1 MNAQCP
7 HPATGSLGRER
18 GFALLLVF
26 VMAATICIFLYMQ
39 MPRVAFE
46 AARAK
51 EEMLIERG
59 EQYKRAIQLFVRQNK
74 NYPSKIEDL
83 ESFNG
88 KRYLRQRYKD
98 PMTGKD
104 DWRIIHV
111 GPGGVLLDSLVQK
124 PQTGAEKAEQ
134 SSKNTFITEGP
145 SMAAVDQSA
154 PGTPGGNLALRTRP
168 SDRPGAPGSAP
179 PSPFAP
185 VPGAPPNPGDVPQD
199 PSALRDPGGVAF
211 APRPEA
217 PQPGLPPGVYP
228 QAPQSG
234 LPPGVYPQGQ
244 PGPQPAPNVTGQLG
258 GQPQPYV
265 AGLPGVSPSQ
275 FQPPAQPPGSP
286 APQVS
291 PGPSYVY
298 PGQGGAPGNAPSGST
313 PAPTAPTANPA
324 LEMIQKLL
332 TTPRP
337 GGLPGSSASPVQT
350 VGGGI
355 AGFASKYEGDS
366 IKVYNGRARYNE
378 WEFIYD
384 IKEDL
389 QKAAAAVGAQMGV
402 PSQQTQSPGQ
412 APKLPGATEPGRK
425 GR

>member
-1 MNAQCP
+1 MNTP
-7 HPATGSLGRER
+7 RPISTPGLLRRDR
-18 GFALLLVF
+18 GFAVLLVF

-46 AARAK
+46 AMRAK

-83 ESFNG
+83 ENFNG

-124 PQTGAEKAEQ
+124 PQTGAEKTEP

-145 SMAAVDQSA
+145 SLAGVDQSA
-154 PGTPGGNLALRTRP
+154 PGAGANLALRTRP
-168 SDRPGAPGSAP
+168 SERPGAPGSGG
-179 PSPFAP
+179 PSPFTP
-185 VPGAPPNPGDVPQD
+185 VPGAPPGPGDVPQD
-199 PSALRDPGGVAF
+199 PSALRDPGSVILT
-211 APRPEA
+211 PRPEAPAQGFSPPA
-217 PQPGLPPGVYP
+217 PQPGLPGTPYP
-228 QAPQSG
+228 PA
-234 LPPGVYPQGQ
+234 Q
-244 PGPQPAPNVTGQLG
+244 PGAPPAPNVTGQL

-265 AGLPGVSPSQ
+265 AGLPGVSPNQ
-275 FQPPAQPPGSP
+275 FQPPAQPPVGV
-286 APQVS
+286 APQGA
-291 PGPSYVY
+291 PGPSYIY
-298 PGQGGAPGNAPSGST
+298 PGQASAPGSAAPPPT
-313 PAPTAPTANPA
+313 PTPTTPPANPA

-337 GGLPGSSASPVQT
+337 GGLPGSSASPTQT

-366 IKVYNGRARYNE
+366 IKVYRGRAKYNE

-389 QKAAAAVGAQMGV
+389 QKAAAAVGAQMGA
-402 PSQQTQSPGQ
+402 PSQQGQIPGQ
-412 APKLPGATEPGRK
+412 APKLPTTNAPAPRSP
-425 GR
+425 